1 MAASTGQLA
10 MKENLS
16 KYSLEWIQ
24 CFSEKDQEGLIH
36 LDLFKLRN
44 KIANK
49 GLVHNGFICNLKSH
63 SVKKFQKN

>member
-16 KYSLEWIQ
+16 KYSLEQIQ

-44 KIANK
+44 KIAKK
-49 GLVHNGFICNLKSH
+49 GHVHNGFICSH
-63 SVKKFQKN
+63 K